1 MFAQFITPGMGW
13 EWHLIILVVLLS
25 TGIAWFTILA
35 VAVDTIS
42 ERLVRNARI
51 IDAVTGLVFM
61 GLALWMLV
69 GGVMELAG

>member
-1 MFAQFITPGMGW
+1 M
-13 EWHLIILVVLLS
+13 VLLS